1 MKEVTAYQSTLTQMD
16 SVVVDGVWLT
26 TRSNAGESKVYMGTL
41 GKPRLRLGSPSSLR
55 YTAQPVMCVVATLAA
70 TRR

>member
-26 TRSNAGESKVYMGTL
+26 TRSLIGMTIA
-41 GKPRLRLGSPSSLR
+41 SSSS
-55 YTAQPVMCVVATLAA
+55 
-70 TRR
+70 